1 VLTPGVGSVQARSAS
16 SPVDSQ
22 CRRGRGAEE
31 DAVTKVRDEMTALG
45 LVALLAGAGTTHFTK
60 PAFYEPIVPRPLGS
74 ARAWVLGSGVV
85 ELVAAALVAVP
96 RTRRLGGLLAA
107 ATFVGVFPANV
118 KAALD
123 GGMAHLDPPMSSTA
137 AAWLRL
143 PLQAPLVVWALRV
156 ARSADPVR

>member
-1 VLTPGVGSVQARSAS
+1 M
-16 SPVDSQ
+16 
-22 CRRGRGAEE
+22 
-31 DAVTKVRDEMTALG
+31 TKVRDEMTALG

-74 ARAWVLGSGVV
+74 ARLGARQRRGRAR
-85 ELVAAALVAVP
+85 AAGLVAVP
-96 RTRRLGGLLAA
+96 RTRRFGGLLAA

-123 GGMAHLDPPMSSTA
+123 GGMAHLDPPMSSAA

>member
-1 VLTPGVGSVQARSAS
+1 MTKAR
-16 SPVDSQ
+16 D
-22 CRRGRGAEE
+22 
-31 DAVTKVRDEMTALG
+31 DVTAFG
-45 LVALLAGAGTTHFTK
+45 LVALLAGAGTTHFTR
-60 PAFYEPIVPRPLGS
+60 PGFYEPIVPRPLGS

-85 ELVAAALVAVP
+85 ELCAAALVAVP

-123 GGMAHLDPPMSSTA
+123 GGMAHLDPPMNSPA

-143 PLQAPLVVWALRV
+143 PLQAPLVLWALRV
-156 ARSADPVR
+156 ARRATLPAAP